1 MAGSLQGRVVIVTG
15 AGGGLGRAHALAFAK
30 EGAKVVVNDLGGDDG
45 PAGNVVREIRGAG
58 GEAVAHGANV
68 ASWEETEDLV
78 RTAIDTFGDL
88 HVVVNNAGNLRDKM
102 FVSMSVDD
110 WDAVI
115 AVHLRGHFN
124 VAKHAVAYWRARL
137 KAGHPVSGRI
147 INTSSGAGLNG
158 SIAQANYG
166 AAKAGILTLT
176 LIQAAELARYNI
188 TANAIAPVART
199 SMTEVLFADMMKKP
213 EEGFDEFAPENVSPL
228 VVWLGSE
235 ASSEVTG
242 RAFEVAGDWFAP
254 ADGWRTGPKA
264 SNDGK
269 RFEVNQIGDAMREV
283 LAKVEAPQPVYG
295 TQG

>member
-1 MAGSLQGRVVIVTG
+1 MAGICEGRVVIVTG

-30 EGAKVVVNDLGGDDG
+30 EGAKVVVNDLGGAEG
-45 PAGNVVREIRGAG
+45 NAGKVVEEIRALG
-58 GEAVAHGANV
+58 GEAIAHGANV
-68 ASWEETEDLV
+68 ASWEETGEMIQ
-78 RTAIDTFGDL
+78 TAIDTFGDL

-124 VAKHAVAYWRARL
+124 ISKHAVNYWRARI
-137 KAGHPVSGRI
+137 KEGHTVSGRI

-166 AAKAGILTLT
+166 AAKAGIATLT
-176 LIQAAELARYNI
+176 LIQAAELGRYGI
-188 TANAIAPVART
+188 TSNAIAPVART
-199 SMTEVLFADMMKKP
+199 AMTETLFADMMKKP

-235 ASSEVTG
+235 EGGSVTG
-242 RAFEVAGDWFAP
+242 RVFEAAGDWFAP

-264 SNDGK
+264 TNNGK
-269 RFEVNQIGDAMREV
+269 RYAPAEVGPAMRDI
-283 LAKVEAPQPVYG
+283 LSKVEPLQKCYG
-295 TQG
+295 T